1 MPAPVTP
8 DRKSYH
14 HGNLRQALVEATAD
28 LVQEQG
34 PQAFTLPEAARRAGH
49 SPTTPRG
56 VSHFSA
62 TIVSSI
68 ACASA

>member
-34 PQAFTLPEAARRAGH
+34 PQAFTLTEAARAVRAAGAASVH
-49 SPTTPRG
+49 AAVIASTVRRG
-56 VSHFSA
+56 RPSG
-62 TIVSSI
+62 
-68 ACASA
+68 

>member
-14 HGNLRQALVEATAD
+14 HGNLRHALVEATAD

-34 PQAFTLPEAARRAGH
+34 PQAFTLTEAARRAG
-49 SPTTPRG
+49 
-56 VSHFSA
+56 VSQ
-62 TIVSSI
+62 VMR
-68 ACASA
+68 